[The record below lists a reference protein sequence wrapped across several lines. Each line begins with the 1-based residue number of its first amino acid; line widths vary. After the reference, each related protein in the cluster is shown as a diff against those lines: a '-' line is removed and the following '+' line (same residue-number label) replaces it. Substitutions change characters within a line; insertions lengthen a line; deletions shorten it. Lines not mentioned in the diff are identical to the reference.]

1 MAIYFIVTI
10 TSMIMAKLAL
20 NVRHLPQLRN
30 NYKLFCVLSFL
41 PIFITSAIRY
51 NVGTDYWFIYEKY
64 FYYINEG
71 TDKFTE
77 EGFNILNRI
86 AYFIY
91 ADPAVMFAIV
101 SLIIYVF
108 IFLAIYQQSNHVCF
122 SILVFFISAI
132 FFNSMNQIRQAIAMS
147 IFLYAMKY
155 IYQRRKLPYF
165 LWMLFAL
172 TMHTSALFYFPV
184 YFLYGVKA
192 KFKNHLYIFLG
203 CLVGFPL
210 LKRAILFVIS
220 KTKYSWYLGSAFDE
234 NNFYLLGFAFALA
247 IIMLCYFYS
256 YYGHRE
262 EDPKF
267 NLMLNMKFIGLIA
280 LLFSAVIPQ
289 SDRVYYCFNFIEI
302 LLIPEI
308 VLSEKKPR
316 RRIIL
321 YMGIVAVYLIKL
333 FYDVYVNNWYYVVPY
348 QTLFSK

>member
-1 MAIYFIVTI
+1 MAIYFIITI
-10 TSMIMAKLAL
+10 ISMIMAKCAL
-20 NVRHLPQLRN
+20 NIRHLPLLRK
-30 NYKLFCVLSFL
+30 NYKLFCVASFL
-41 PIFITSAIRY
+41 PFFIVSAIRY

-77 EGFNILNRI
+77 EGFNILNKI

-108 IFLAIYQQSNHVCF
+108 IFLAIYQQSDHVCF
-122 SILVFFISAI
+122 SILIFFISAI
-132 FFNSMNQIRQAIAMS
+132 FFNSMNQIRQAISMS

-165 LWMLFAL
+165 LWMTFAL

-184 YFLYGVKA
+184 YFLYGIKA
-192 KFKNHLYIFLG
+192 KFKYHVYTFVG
-203 CLVGFPL
+203 CLLGFPI
-210 LKRAILFVIS
+210 LKKIIVFVIS
-220 KTKYSWYLGSAFDE
+220 NSKYSWYLGSIFDE
-234 NNFYLLGFAFALA
+234 NNFYLIGFIFAVGVLV
-247 IIMLCYFYS
+247 LCYFYY

-262 EDPKF
+262 DDLKY

-280 LLFSAVIPQ
+280 LLFSSVIPQ

-302 LLIPEI
+302 LMIPMI
-308 VLSEKKPR
+308 ILSEKKPT
-316 RRIIL
+316 RRIVL
-321 YMGIVAVYLIKL
+321 YMCIVSVYLIKL
-333 FYDVYVNNWYYVVPY
+333 FYDVYVNGWYYVVPY
-348 QTLFSK
+348 QTLFSR